1 MCELAVF
8 VEALLYVILKAH
20 AIFISVTV
28 LLATLSV
35 VQAKTITVKFIDV
48 QVALQMQQTFI
59 VVVET
64 LTTLTLWCYQ
74 FTELKNTNDTVNK
87 AI

>member
-64 LTTLTLWCYQ
+64 LKSSLTL
-74 FTELKNTNDTVNK
+74 
-87 AI
+87 

>member
-28 LLATLSV
+28 LAKLLGA
-35 VQAKTITVKFIDV
+35 QAKKFTLQFIDV
-48 QVALQMQQTFI
+48 QVAL
-59 VVVET
+59 
-64 LTTLTLWCYQ
+64 
-74 FTELKNTNDTVNK
+74 
-87 AI
+87 